1 MEELKVVNGE
11 TYSRDVDIK
20 IVPFMLAHEQDRT
33 AKSIKHILARKKAE
47 RKNHLRWVSFWC
59 SCALTI
65 GSVLSLMTSMIYI
78 IPAMI
83 GLAYMC
89 LFEAVN
95 KEAFK

>member
-1 MEELKVVNGE
+1 MEELKAVNE
-11 TYSRDVDIK
+11 NPYSREIK
-20 IVPFMLAHEQDRT
+20 EIKMPLFMASEQERT
-33 AKSIKHILARKKAE
+33 ASNVRHILAQRKAE

>member
-47 RKNHLRWVSFWC
+47 RKNRFCYTYGTVTFFGMILSILC
-59 SCALTI
+59 MAIAPLNGTI
-65 GSVLSLMTSMIYI
+65 GFCVFTALFGAFIYSNREVL
-78 IPAMI
+78 
-83 GLAYMC
+83 
-89 LFEAVN
+89 
-95 KEAFK
+95 